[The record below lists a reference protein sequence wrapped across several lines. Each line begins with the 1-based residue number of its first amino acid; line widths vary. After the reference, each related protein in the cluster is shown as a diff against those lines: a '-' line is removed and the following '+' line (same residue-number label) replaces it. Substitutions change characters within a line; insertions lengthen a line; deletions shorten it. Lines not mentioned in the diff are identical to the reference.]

1 MFLSVIIP
9 VYNAEPY
16 LRRCIDSVIA
26 QDMRGEMEV
35 LLIDDGS
42 KDGSGTICDEYAKKH
57 DWIRVFHIPNGG
69 VGNAR
74 NYGLEQVKGDYFTF
88 VDADDFMESGI
99 YREVL
104 ILHQRHPA
112 DLYVFGY
119 KDYPA
124 TENGIH
130 MLKQQYCDN
139 EESLADLYLR
149 MKQDYLMFPVYNKI
163 FKASE
168 NKSCRFMPSVHY
180 YEDYLFVLD
189 CLKSTRTACFV
200 HQAAY
205 NYVHHPGE
213 HLGGAYTEPE
223 IVVEVAGAIRKRSD
237 LLPQNASLA
246 KYTLLEYYNNLLQA
260 IDNCRCLRERKK
272 YIHFLL
278 EEIRKYGHKSD
289 FKRFLGRRKMLLLWP
304 TDCGMLVMVY
314 LRLLL
319 LKLR

>member
-1 MFLSVIIP
+1 
-9 VYNAEPY
+9 
-16 LRRCIDSVIA
+16 
-26 QDMRGEMEV
+26 
-35 LLIDDGS
+35 
-42 KDGSGTICDEYAKKH
+42 
-57 DWIRVFHIPNGG
+57 
-69 VGNAR
+69 
-74 NYGLEQVKGDYFTF
+74 
-88 VDADDFMESGI
+88 
-99 YREVL
+99 
-104 ILHQRHPA
+104 
-112 DLYVFGY
+112 
-119 KDYPA
+119 
-124 TENGIH
+124 
-130 MLKQQYCDN
+130 
-139 EESLADLYLR
+139 
-149 MKQDYLMFPVYNKI
+149 
-163 FKASE
+163 
-168 NKSCRFMPSVHY
+168 MPSVHY

-278 EEIRKYGHKSD
+278 EEIRKYGHKND